1 MLHDLVVTPGMPS
14 CHGTEESRPARA
26 GDGAAATPSD
36 DARAGAGAMQGS
48 VDVLENGLPM
58 FLTQLAERLSADER
72 VVSMVHRPVRCEA
85 DSSTCADQV

>member
-1 MLHDLVVTPGMPS
+1 LHDLAVTPGMPFLPR
-14 CHGTEESRPARA
+14 HRGIAPARA
-26 GDGAAATPSD
+26 GGGAAATASD

>member
-1 MLHDLVVTPGMPS
+1 MVGYTWKLPPGLA
-14 CHGTEESRPARA
+14 PARQPPS
-26 GDGAAATPSD
+26 ATTHGL
-36 DARAGAGAMQGS
+36 ARARCKVS

-58 FLTQLAERLSADER
+58 FLTELAERLSAGER